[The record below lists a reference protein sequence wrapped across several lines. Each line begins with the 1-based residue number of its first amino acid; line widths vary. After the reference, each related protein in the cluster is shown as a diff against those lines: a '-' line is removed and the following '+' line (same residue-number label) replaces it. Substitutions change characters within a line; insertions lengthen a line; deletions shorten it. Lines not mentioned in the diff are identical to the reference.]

1 MNGFRSLSV
10 LTDEQKYSKFVL
22 STHFKSHVDL
32 FTSFPRVFVFD
43 RLSSSLFA
51 DKSDKRTGKKLQVT
65 LLFTLFT
72 LTALI

>member
-43 RLSSSLFA
+43 RLSSCLFA
-51 DKSDKRTGKKLQVT
+51 DKSDKRTGKKLQVRLT
-65 LLFTLFT
+65 LSFTLFT
-72 LTALI
+72 